1 MSTRHRIQPK
11 AQPPATIQQRSGPLK
26 STLKSHL
33 ECCFESRR
41 QFLKSTAALLCA
53 GAFARG
59 QDQPTF
65 SADVKVVNVLAT
77 VRTKKNEIVRN
88 LTKDDFVLLE
98 NGRPQTI
105 RYFSQESDLPLTIG
119 LMIDTSMS
127 QEHVLDSERGAS
139 FRFLDQVLRESKDKL
154 FVMQFDMAVMLRQGL
169 TSSRKQLE
177 EILAYVDTPTRN
189 ELRQQTGG
197 GTLLYD
203 AIVEASNKV
212 LKDQKNRKAMVVL
225 SDGDDHG
232 SSATLT
238 DAIEAAQRA
247 DTLVYSILFADASF
261 PSLPFPFGGGDGRG
275 VLMRLSK
282 ETGASFFEVSKKQ
295 GIDQIYQVLQEELR
309 SQYSLGFISDKPN
322 EISEF
327 RTLKLSTKQKGL
339 VVQSRDRYWAKG

>member
-1 MSTRHRIQPK
+1 M
-11 AQPPATIQQRSGPLK
+11 
-26 STLKSHL
+26 
-33 ECCFESRR
+33 
-41 QFLKSTAALLCA
+41 
-53 GAFARG
+53 
-59 QDQPTF
+59 
-65 SADVKVVNVLAT
+65 LAT

-127 QEHVLDSERGAS
+127 QEHVLESERGAS

-154 FVMQFDMAVMLRQGL
+154 FVMQFDMAVQLRQGL

-177 EILAYVDTPTRN
+177 EILPYVDTPTRR
-189 ELRQQTGG
+189 ELNQQTGG

-203 AIVEASNKV
+203 AVLEASNKV
-212 LKDQKNRKAMVVL
+212 LKDQKNRKAMIVL

-232 SSATLT
+232 SSATLAE
-238 DAIEAAQRA
+238 AIEAAQRA
-247 DTLVYSILFADASF
+247 DTLVYSILFADSSF
-261 PSLPFPFGGGDGRG
+261 PLPFPFGGGDGKG

-295 GIDQIYQVLQEELR
+295 GIDQIYQALQEELR

-327 RTLKLSTKQKGL
+327 RALKLSTKQKGL
-339 VVQSRDRYWAKG
+339 VVQSRDRYWARG

>member
-1 MSTRHRIQPK
+1 V
-11 AQPPATIQQRSGPLK
+11 
-26 STLKSHL
+26 
-33 ECCFESRR
+33 
-41 QFLKSTAALLCA
+41 
-53 GAFARG
+53 G

-65 SADVKVVNVLAT
+65 SADVKVVNLLAT

-88 LTKDDFVLLE
+88 LTKDDFLLLE
-98 NGRPQTI
+98 NGRPQII
-105 RYFSQESDLPLTIG
+105 RYFSQESDLPLTVG

-154 FVMQFDMAVMLRQGL
+154 FVMQFDMAVMLRQPL
-169 TSSRKQLE
+169 TSSRKELE
-177 EILAYVDTPTRN
+177 EILPFVDTPTRR
-189 ELRQQTGG
+189 ELSLQTGG

-203 AIVEASNKV
+203 AIVQASNTV

-247 DTLVYSILFADASF
+247 DTLVYSILFADSSLAS
-261 PSLPFPFGGGDGRG
+261 LRIPFGGEDGRG

-282 ETGASFFEVSKKQ
+282 ETGGSFFEVSKKQ
-295 GIDQIYQVLQEELR
+295 GIDQIYQALQEELR

-327 RTLKLSTKQKGL
+327 RTLKLSTKQKGM
-339 VVQSRDRYWAKG
+339 VVQSRERYWAKG

>member
-1 MSTRHRIQPK
+1 MQPD
-11 AQPPATIQQRSGPLK
+11 AQTLATIPPTSR
-26 STLKSHL
+26 
-33 ECCFESRR
+33 SRR

-53 GAFARG
+53 RGFVQGVDRGQGAV

-65 SADVKVVNVLAT
+65 SADVKVVNLLAT

-88 LTKDDFVLLE
+88 LTKDDFLLLE
-98 NGRPQTI
+98 NGRPQII
-105 RYFSQESDLPLTIG
+105 RYFSQESDLPLTVG

-154 FVMQFDMAVMLRQGL
+154 FVMQFDMSVQLRQPL
-169 TSSRKQLE
+169 TSSRKELE
-177 EILAYVDTPTRN
+177 EILPYVDTPTRR
-189 ELRQQTGG
+189 ELSLQTGG

-203 AIVEASNKV
+203 AIVEASNTV

-238 DAIEAAQRA
+238 DAIEAAQRV
-247 DTLVYSILFADASF
+247 DTLIYSILFADSSLAS
-261 PSLPFPFGGGDGRG
+261 LHIPFGGPDGRE
-275 VLMRLSK
+275 VLVRLSK
-282 ETGASFFEVSKKQ
+282 ETGGSFFEVSKKQ
-295 GIDQIYQVLQEELR
+295 GIDQIYQALQEELR

-327 RTLKLSTKQKGL
+327 RTVKLSSKQKGL
-339 VVQSRDRYWAKG
+339 VVQSRERYWAKG